1 MAQAP
6 GKASNR
12 PLSPHLEVYKWGP
25 AMLVSILH
33 RATGDGMA
41 LVGMPLLVWWLY
53 SISAG
58 PESYEYFL
66 SWMNFYYLGYIVLV
80 GMSFSFFEHMLSG
93 LRHFVLDAG
102 AGYELQANKM
112 WAAAVPLL
120 AMMATAAMWLFIA
133 FKNL

>member
-1 MAQAP
+1 
-6 GKASNR
+6 
-12 PLSPHLEVYKWGP
+12 
-25 AMLVSILH
+25 MLVSILH